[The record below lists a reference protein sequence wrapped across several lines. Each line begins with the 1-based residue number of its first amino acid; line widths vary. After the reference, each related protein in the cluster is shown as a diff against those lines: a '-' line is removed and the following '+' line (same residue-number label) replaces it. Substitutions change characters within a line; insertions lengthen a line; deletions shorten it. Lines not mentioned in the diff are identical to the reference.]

1 MSAGVEALKQL
12 KSRPRVVETFGS
24 GTFVG
29 NDWANLSFHWRGIRT
44 GDMEYIK
51 RTSFFEIYRS
61 QVSLAHFITSTSIF
75 LKDTIS

>member
-29 NDWANLSFHWRGIRT
+29 NDWPTCISIEEVFEPETWNILS
-44 GDMEYIK
+44 
-51 RTSFFEIYRS
+51 
-61 QVSLAHFITSTSIF
+61 AHHF
-75 LKDTIS
+75 LKSIGLKLA

>member
-51 RTSFFEIYRS
+51 RTSFF
-61 QVSLAHFITSTSIF
+61 
-75 LKDTIS
+75 

>member
-29 NDWANLSFHWRGIRT
+29 NDWANLSFH
-44 GDMEYIK
+44 
-51 RTSFFEIYRS
+51 
-61 QVSLAHFITSTSIF
+61 
-75 LKDTIS
+75 